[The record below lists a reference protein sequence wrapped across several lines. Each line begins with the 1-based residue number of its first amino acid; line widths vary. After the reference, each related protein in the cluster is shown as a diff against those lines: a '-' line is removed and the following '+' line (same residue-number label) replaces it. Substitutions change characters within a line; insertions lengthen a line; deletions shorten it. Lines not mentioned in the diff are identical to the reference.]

1 MRDRKLKLLPA
12 SIYEAAATETWLAD
26 QAKRGWRPVR
36 IGPQA
41 AKMERSAP
49 AECQYRLEPIDS
61 AALIRDEALRDYY
74 TEAGWE
80 FVCFS
85 ANRDFRVWRSTRPDP
100 VEIHGDP
107 QVEAGAYRGLARRLY
122 RDCALS
128 VCHTLLW
135 LFLIWPRS
143 TALAGRLEGLAFA
156 APGTGAL
163 LATLIYLYFLAWTV
177 SGAGAVYRLRRRL
190 KQGIPLDHTRRYGH
204 LWSRVRAAALGLS
217 VLLVLLSVCWR
228 PSWQPLRPDISPV
241 LPAAELGAG
250 EGGEAYLWQGG
261 NLLAGP
267 VMRGIERGKGEV
279 ILDTKYAALRLPFL
293 AKPLLA
299 EMTEWWDPAGRVTLE
314 DSRFDEAYYMAG
326 PEWQQLALRRG
337 GQVLYVAAKVPDDLR
352 DHISEYAAALAERR

>member
-163 LATLIYLYFLAWTV
+163 LATLIYLYFL
-177 SGAGAVYRLRRRL
+177 GLDGLRRR
-190 KQGIPLDHTRRYGH
+190 RR
-204 LWSRVRAAALGLS
+204 
-217 VLLVLLSVCWR
+217 
-228 PSWQPLRPDISPV
+228 
-241 LPAAELGAG
+241 LPAAETFEAG
-250 EGGEAYLWQGG
+250 
-261 NLLAGP
+261 
-267 VMRGIERGKGEV
+267 
-279 ILDTKYAALRLPFL
+279 
-293 AKPLLA
+293 
-299 EMTEWWDPAGRVTLE
+299 DPAGSYQAIWPSVE
-314 DSRFDEAYYMAG
+314 PGQSRG
-326 PEWQQLALRRG
+326 PGPVSSSGAPQRLLAAL
-337 GQVLYVAAKVPDDLR
+337 L
-352 DHISEYAAALAERR
+352 AAAPA